1 VGDHQAELVAD
12 ALNVVHSDAG
22 IVDRALY
29 LVDRTR
35 AVAMNPQTGVWT
47 VPLVANPNFGRL
59 LVRQT
64 GATVWRV
71 GLRMNY

>member
-1 VGDHQAELVAD
+1 MLD
-12 ALNVVHSDAG
+12 ALNLVQSDVG

-35 AVAMNPQTGVWT
+35 AIATNTQTGAMT
-47 VPLVANPNFGRL
+47 VPLVVNADFGKL